1 MKLQNQTNCAK
12 NRERPQSAISI
23 PLFSILL
30 MSTAFFSSCVT
41 VQSSSQEPYY
51 VTEYTTE
58 NKTEIYTET
67 VPVTRAISHEQLIQ
81 PYILWSNPQL
91 VFNKLKSIWYYGYDL
106 SSYPSHEKQ
115 KIKITFFRQQFY
127 EFLSVSVFDMD
138 PRGQILA
145 PPLIAASD
153 NITPAPTQTIWIT
166 SKEDIGT
173 YATWFNAANVK
184 LNFAHFIGGKI
195 NLFVNSSTTDPV
207 ELDTHGAK
215 DVAVLIYGP
224 TDPQN
229 CRFNTTL
236 VWTESITE
244 NITRTAERSVPVQI
258 EHRVLKNNATVQP
271 RQVPFWDTFTTVKP

>member
-1 MKLQNQTNCAK
+1 VTGVQTCAL
-12 NRERPQSAISI
+12 PISI
-23 PLFSILL
+23 
-30 MSTAFFSSCVT
+30 
-41 VQSSSQEPYY
+41 Q
-51 VTEYTTE
+51 
-58 NKTEIYTET
+58 
-67 VPVTRAISHEQLIQ
+67 HEEAIQ
-81 PYILWSNPQL
+81 PYVIWSNPQL
-91 VFNKLKSIWYYGYDL
+91 LFTKYKSIWYYGYDL
-106 SSYPSHEKQ
+106 SRYPAHEKQ
-115 KIKITFFRQQFY
+115 KIKVTFFSQQFF

-153 NITPAPTQTIWIT
+153 NITPAPGQLIWIT
-166 SKEDIGT
+166 SKEDIST
-173 YATWFNAANVK
+173 YATWLNSANVK
-184 LNFAHFIGGKI
+184 LNFAHFMGGKI

-236 VWTESITE
+236 MWTESITE
-244 NITRTAERSVPVQI
+244 NVTRTAERSVPIQV
-258 EHRVLKNNATVQP
+258 EHRVLKNKPTVQP